1 MNKSLIFALLFVGTI
16 GCHAQSGT
24 NSPYS
29 QFGFGAQAEQ
39 TSGFNR
45 GMNGLGL
52 GFRDGKQINFLN
64 PASYSAMDSLTF
76 IFDVGISGQITNF
89 EEKGKRVNARNAN
102 FEYAVAG
109 FRAFKHLGVSFGILP
124 FTNVGYSYASTND
137 VGDVG
142 NTQYTN
148 TYTGSGGIHQAYLG
162 FGWEPFK
169 GFSLGVNGAYLW
181 GGYDRSIV
189 NSYSDNAV
197 NTLSKF
203 YTADI
208 TSYKVDF
215 GAQISIPFS
224 KKTSLTLGVDYGMG
238 HKLGADPECKVI
250 SNNVQTGV
258 ADTVAFVAK
267 DGLKLPT
274 VISGGFMLNFN
285 NRLKV
290 GADYQLQKWA
300 EVGFP
305 EYEQTNGRASYSIK
319 TNYFDDRQKV
329 TLGGE
334 YCSNPNARGFFQRIK
349 YRVGASYATPY
360 IYINGKEGPKEISI
374 SAGLGIPI
382 TNAWNNRSTL
392 NISGQWVR
400 MAADGLL
407 KENSFRINLGITFNE
422 RWFMKWKVD

>member
-1 MNKSLIFALLFVGTI
+1 MKKSLIFALLFAGSI
-16 GCHAQSGT
+16 GSYAQSGT

-64 PASYSAMDSLTF
+64 PASYAAMDSLTF
-76 IFDVGISGQITNF
+76 IFDVGISGQVTNF
-89 EEKGKRVNARNAN
+89 EENGKRVNARNAN

-124 FTNVGYSYASTND
+124 YTNVGYSYASTND
-137 VGDVG
+137 VGDAS
-142 NTQYTN
+142 NTKYTN
-148 TYTGSGGIHQAYLG
+148 TYSGSGGIHQAYLG

-169 GFSLGVNGAYLW
+169 GFALGVNGAYLW
-181 GGYDRSIV
+181 GDYDRSIV

-203 YTADI
+203 YTAEI

-215 GAQISIPFS
+215 GAQVTIPFS
-224 KKTSLTLGVDYGMG
+224 KKTTMTMGVDYGMG
-238 HKLGADPECKVI
+238 HQLGTDPECKVI
-250 SNNVQTGV
+250 SNNAQTGV
-258 ADTVAFVAK
+258 ADTV
-267 DGLKLPT
+267 
-274 VISGGFMLNFN
+274 
-285 NRLKV
+285 
-290 GADYQLQKWA
+290 
-300 EVGFP
+300 
-305 EYEQTNGRASYSIK
+305 QTNGKAAYGIK
-319 TNYFDDRQKV
+319 EDYFDDRHKV

-334 YCSNPNARGFFQRIK
+334 YCKNPNARGFFQRIK

-360 IYINGKEGPKEISI
+360 LNINGKEGPKEISV

-382 TNAWNNRSTL
+382 TNVWNNRSTL